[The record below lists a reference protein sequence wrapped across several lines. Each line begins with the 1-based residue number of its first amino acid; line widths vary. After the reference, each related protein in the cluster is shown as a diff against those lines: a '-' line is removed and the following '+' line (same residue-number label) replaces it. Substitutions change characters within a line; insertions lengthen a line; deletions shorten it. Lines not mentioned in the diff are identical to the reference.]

1 MDDFHV
7 SGRLARNA
15 RPRPRLSLTSLAW
28 DGLATI
34 IAIERSFARLE
45 ASTSSVNRI
54 FNGIVDLIL
63 NRPVSSPSTGHYVPP

>member
-15 RPRPRLSLTSLAW
+15 RPRPRLSITSLAW

-34 IAIERSFARLE
+34 IAIGRSLAKLE
-45 ASTSSVNRI
+45 ASTSSVNRV

-63 NRPVSSPSTGHYVPP
+63 NGPVSSPSTGHCMPP